1 VTGQKV
7 RTMLMNNSPGG
18 IKPDPYQNP
27 ISNIIAD
34 LLIERGRLIELL
46 RKNNID
52 PKTGEKRQN
61 NDKEV
66 NNRKKRVP
74 LNIQKITKKLKK
86 SIF

>member
-1 VTGQKV
+1 
-7 RTMLMNNSPGG
+7 MNNSPGG